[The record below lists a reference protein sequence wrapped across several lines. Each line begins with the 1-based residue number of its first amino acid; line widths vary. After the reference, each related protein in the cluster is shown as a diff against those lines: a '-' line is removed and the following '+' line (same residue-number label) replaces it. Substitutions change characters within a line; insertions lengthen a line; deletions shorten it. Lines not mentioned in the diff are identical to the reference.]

1 MKKFNEGTQEFQSA
15 QQVGQNNVA
24 NQPKKKLVSLSD
36 FKLTSVSNAPEPEP
50 LHKINMRD
58 LVREAEAEYYKNPM
72 FRRKEIP
79 VVLDGYIYGHTL
91 RSLKIKE
98 GMITEVK
105 ILS

>member
-1 MKKFNEGTQEFQSA
+1 MKKFNVGTQEFQTA
-15 QQVGQNNVA
+15 QQVGQNQIA
-24 NQPKKKLVSLSD
+24 SQPKRKLVSLSD
-36 FKLTSVSNAPEPEP
+36 FKLASVSNAPEPEP
-50 LHKINMRD
+50 LRKINMRD
-58 LVREAEAEYYKNPM
+58 LVRKAKAENCKNPM

-79 VVLDGYIYGHTL
+79 ILQDGCIYGHTL